1 MGRIA
6 GPYGVLGWVKVQ
18 TFTEHLDTLLDHP
31 HWLVGESDA
40 WQEMHVEEG
49 RVHSDH
55 VIARL
60 AGVHDR
66 DAAFRLKGR
75 EVAVARE
82 ALPSPAADEVYWADL
97 VGLAVE
103 NTTGERLG
111 TVSEVFSN
119 GSHPILRVRE
129 DAADG
134 AQAGTERL
142 IPFVAA
148 YVKETD
154 VGAGTIRVEW
164 EREW

>member
-6 GPYGVLGWVKVQ
+6 GPWGVLGWVKVQ

-31 HWLVGESDA
+31 RWLVGEA
-40 WQEMHVEEG
+40 GTWQEMLVEEG

-60 AGVHDR
+60 GGVQDR

-75 EVAVARE
+75 EVAVARA
-82 ALPSPAADEVYWADL
+82 ALPAPSADEVYWADL

-103 NTTGERLG
+103 NMAGERLG

-119 GSHPILRVRE
+119 GSHPVLRARE
-129 DAADG
+129 GAAPG
-134 AQAGTERL
+134 AEVATERL

-154 VGAGTIRVEW
+154 VGAGVIRVDW